1 MTRAPRH
8 AVLIIVLSA
17 LSVPSLAAARPKHHR
32 KPPTVQCTRGDC
44 VTHFLVEIT
53 GSQQTNWR
61 FPFQRVGAADCYHVP
76 YASGDGAQRIQFA
89 GSGVVEATR
98 FGRGAVSFEY
108 LRQGKVRSGIGAGTA
123 HIARF
128 GSYVRTV
135 DPGPCGAGKDV
146 GTYQN
151 FHGCGQARQNWT
163 YDLDPSPRNR
173 VALSAGLSLGTLVTD
188 FDGCPVLWSGLP
200 GGAPADDV
208 YSGVTGRL
216 SAADLFNKS
225 IGTITVVGRGA
236 FAEKP
241 AYSRLG
247 VTGQTQVQWT
257 VTFTRISHNSFPV
270 PSAPLS

>member
-1 MTRAPRH
+1 MH
-8 AVLIIVLSA
+8 
-17 LSVPSLAAARPKHHR
+17 
-32 KPPTVQCTRGDC
+32 GDC

-98 FGRGAVSFEY
+98 FGRGAASFEY
-108 LRQGKVRSGIGAGTA
+108 LRQGRVRSGIGAGTA

-135 DPGPCGAGKDV
+135 DPGPCGASKDV

-151 FHGCGQARQNWT
+151 FHGCGQIRQDWT
-163 YDLDPSPRNR
+163 YDLDAAPRNR
-173 VALSAGLSLGTLVTD
+173 VALSAGLALGSLVTS

-208 YSGVTGRL
+208 YNGVTGRL
-216 SAADLFNKS
+216 SAGDLFNRS

-241 AYSRLG
+241 SYSRLG
-247 VTGQTQVQWT
+247 VTGQTQVQWS

-270 PSAPLS
+270 PSARLTRRTPKGAR